1 MEDLPDRFDTKDWL
15 NVFNSKFE
23 MSERTGKI
31 WLKEVSRTQMV
42 DKIAHGVY
50 EKKLKLIEENEID

>member
-1 MEDLPDRFDTKDWL
+1 
-15 NVFNSKFE
+15 

-42 DKIAHGVY
+42 DKIAHGFY
-50 EKKLKLIEENEID
+50 DKKLKLIEKN